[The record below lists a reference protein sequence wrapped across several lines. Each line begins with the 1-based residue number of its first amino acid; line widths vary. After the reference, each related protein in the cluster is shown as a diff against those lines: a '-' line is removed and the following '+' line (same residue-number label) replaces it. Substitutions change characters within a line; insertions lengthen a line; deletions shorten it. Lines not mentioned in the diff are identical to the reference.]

1 MGFVL
6 VGDVI
11 QAGMEMLETLL
22 KGVRSACAAFPDK
35 RRGDVTYSMADIGL
49 SAFSLFFM
57 QSESFLAYQRELEAG
72 RKTSNCHSLFGMTA
86 IPTDNHIRSM
96 LDPVHPSHLQP
107 AFDQALGVLRQHGGL
122 TPFQRLNGRVL
133 IALDGTEYFCS
144 QKLACPQCLTRRR
157 ANGKVESY
165 HAMLAA
171 TLVAPGHAMALPLM
185 PEFIAPQDGAEKQD
199 CERNAAKRWLATH
212 AQRLMDLRPVYLGDD
227 LFACQPIADAIT
239 AAGGNFLLTAKPAS
253 HKALYDFMQGAEF
266 DEHAVTQ
273 KTNGKRLTYRY
284 RWFAQAPL
292 RDGYDAMLVN
302 WVGVTITDAKGKV
315 TYDNAF
321 VTSLPVARD
330 TVAELVACARARWK
344 IENESFNVLKS
355 NGYHLEH
362 NFGHGKQNL
371 AMMFA
376 AMNLLAFALHTICD
390 ALEQLWMNARTAIR
404 ARTRFFEHIRTITAY
419 LVFPN
424 WTTLMQTL
432 IDSKPPPHVEAQLA
446 Q

>member
-1 MGFVL
+1 MEVL
-6 VGDVI
+6 E
-11 QAGMEMLETLL
+11 ALL
-22 KGVRSACAAFPDK
+22 DGVRSACEAFPDK
-35 RRGDVTYSMADIGL
+35 RRGDVKYSMADIGL

-72 RKTSNCHSLFGMTA
+72 RKTSNCQSLFGMTA

-96 LDPVHPSHLQP
+96 LDPVPPSHLQP

-122 TPFQRLNGRVL
+122 APFQRLGGRVL

-144 QKLACPQCLTRRR
+144 QKLGCPQCLTRRR

-171 TLVAPGHAMALPLM
+171 TLVAPGHAMALPLL
-185 PEFIAPQDGAEKQD
+185 PEFIAPQDGTEKQD
-199 CERNAAKRWLATH
+199 CERSAAKRWLAAH
-212 AQRLMDLRPVYLGDD
+212 GDRVKALRPVYLGDD
-227 LFACQPIADAIT
+227 LFACQPMAEAIAG
-239 AAGGNFLLTAKPAS
+239 AGGDFLLTAKPAS
-253 HKALYDFMQGAEF
+253 HKALHDFMQGAQL
-266 DEHAVTQ
+266 DEHTVTQ
-273 KTNGKRLTYRY
+273 KTTGKRLTHRY
-284 RWFAQAPL
+284 RWFEDAPL
-292 RDGYDAMLVN
+292 RDGQDAMLVN
-302 WVGVTITDAKGKV
+302 WVGVTITDAKGHV

-321 VTSLPVARD
+321 VTSLPVTRD
-330 TVAELVACARARWK
+330 IVAEIVACARARWK

-355 NGYHLEH
+355 NGYHFEH

-376 AMNLLAFALHTICD
+376 AMNLLAFALHTVCD
-390 ALEQLWMNARTAIR
+390 CLEQLWTTARTAKR

-419 LVFPN
+419 LVFPD
-424 WTTLMQTL
+424 WKTLMQTL

-446 Q
+446 R